1 MVVENKGYDSY
12 LAESC
17 SNIVFATNWGES
29 DVILPIGGCVVHGG
43 WPWFVCVVMGA
54 CLPWAWSF
62 GVPQPKMIEDSFS
75 SMYSRKTSTHMRR
88 SKKWACLD
96 LHVQCLITV

>member
-54 CLPWAWSF
+54 C
-62 GVPQPKMIEDSFS
+62 
-75 SMYSRKTSTHMRR
+75 
-88 SKKWACLD
+88 
-96 LHVQCLITV
+96 

>member
-43 WPWFVCVVMGA
+43 WPWFVCVVMGV
-54 CLPWAWSF
+54 
-62 GVPQPKMIEDSFS
+62 G
-75 SMYSRKTSTHMRR
+75 
-88 SKKWACLD
+88 
-96 LHVQCLITV
+96 